1 MSKSA
6 ASKRTPRKM
15 VSTAGELRSHVRS
28 ASSGDDGGREGTEVS
43 LEVVSNVGEVEHG
56 PSSEVGSVAGGEG
69 VEEDEEEMEEYVGP
83 SGDEDMQDK
92 YPTWDSESHKTS
104 EVVGGNPMMAQQE
117 VSMRWVR

>member
-43 LEVVSNVGEVEHG
+43 LGVMSNAGEVEHG

-69 VEEDEEEMEEYVGP
+69 VEDEEEYVGP
-83 SGDEDMQDK
+83 SVDEDMQDK

>member
-1 MSKSA
+1 MTKSA

-15 VSTAGELRSHVRS
+15 VSSAGELRSHVRS
-28 ASSGDDGGREGTEVS
+28 ASSGDDGGRQGTEVS
-43 LEVVSNVGEVEHG
+43 LEVLSNAGEVEHG

-69 VEEDEEEMEEYVGP
+69 VEDEGEYVGP